1 LDRNGSDLLLAKQS
15 LTLEN
20 EQLTRRAQL
29 LEQDLSSLRSA
40 TTSTS
45 QSIPVCPGH
54 LETIDR
60 LESEARGNKMK
71 IINLEVSCSP
81 VSLLSTSH
89 RLFLSLVALTIISH
103 SFQSSLSES
112 RAMEQTLRSKIQTLN
127 NELSELQ
134 SQYQSIQSEYKA
146 KKRELDDSHGLT
158 HPALSFLASLL
169 SLPSPL
175 YFCLSAY
182 LINR

>member
-71 IINLEVSCSP
+71 ITNLEVSCSP
-81 VSLLSTSH
+81 VSLLSS
-89 RLFLSLVALTIISH
+89 RLLTVFFSPLWLSP
-103 SFQSSLSES
+103 SSPTPFSL
-112 RAMEQTLRSKIQTLN
+112 L
-127 NELSELQ
+127 
-134 SQYQSIQSEYKA
+134 YQSPGPWNKPFA
-146 KKRELDDSHGLT
+146 VRFRL
-158 HPALSFLASLL
+158 
-169 SLPSPL
+169 
-175 YFCLSAY
+175 
-182 LINR
+182 